1 VISSLWA
8 VDDIATALFC
18 RLYYQNRYL
27 GDNRSRALQ
36 KAQASLRFMSGAEFQ
51 RNHSKDLKTH
61 LAAYAK
67 ANMADRRALQAQ
79 KDQGEIA
86 PAVFEVQ
93 QERLVAAY
101 NKTIEFLGVPGQE
114 GMIDRFSQAI
124 RPFEHPY
131 YWAGFIC
138 QGLS

>member
-1 VISSLWA
+1 

-27 GDNRSRALQ
+27 GDNRSLALQ

-51 RNHSKDLKTH
+51 RNHSQDLTDH
-61 LAAYAK
+61 LTNYAR
-67 ANMADRRALQAQ
+67 ANKADRRVLQAQ

-86 PAVFEVQ
+86 LAVFELQ
-93 QERLVAAY
+93 QGRLLAAY
-101 NKTIEFLGVPGQE
+101 DKTIEFLGVPGQE
-114 GMIDRFSQAI
+114 GTIDRFSQAA